1 MNEVRLQFKI
11 ELLWKVPFLFFFF
24 NTLHTVHCI
33 LYTVLTLYTA
43 NCTRYVHSTLHTVH
57 CTCTVHCILY
67 ICILLLQFIRT
78 FWSPVFDLYIVYLV
92 YYYIYS
98 ISSILLYIEKY
109 NSILSGNF
117 LALSR
122 ENNMSSHNFSKN
134 DMKLFFLSSRSDILF
149 YVFKGVFEISFYGIK
164 NSLQPKTVE

>member
-1 MNEVRLQFKI
+1 MSFCEK
-11 ELLWKVPFLFFFF
+11 FLFYFSSLTHC
-24 NTLHTVHCI
+24 TLYTVHCTYTVHCI

-67 ICILLLQFIRT
+67 ICILSLITAIHSYILIPC
-78 FWSPVFDLYIVYLV
+78 FWL
-92 YYYIYS
+92 IYS